1 MSLSRDHFY
10 APIVAYFFCSVYDE
24 NKQKTSDA
32 TKDENIEEQYS
43 IEGGEKMN
51 NQKRHQTIDRE
62 HLVAGAVILTVI
74 ILGLVALAMLSDC

>member
-1 MSLSRDHFY
+1 
-10 APIVAYFFCSVYDE
+10 
-24 NKQKTSDA
+24 
-32 TKDENIEEQYS
+32 
-43 IEGGEKMN
+43 MN